1 MSKTEKDMLD
11 DAALDEI
18 FAAARACGPEPSGAL
33 MARILEDA
41 EAAQD
46 ARLATARPTAVARPS
61 RWTRFVEG
69 LGGWGALA
77 GLVTATMAG
86 VWIGFVSPD
95 QLNTLSGGLLLP
107 GADGAAIYALED
119 ILPADDGLAA
129 FYEEGGQ

>member
-1 MSKTEKDMLD
+1 MSKTEQDILG

-18 FAAARACGPEPSGAL
+18 FAAARAREPGPSGAL
-33 MARILEDA
+33 MARILADA

-46 ARLATARPTAVARPS
+46 ARFETARPTAVARPS
-61 RWTRFVEG
+61 RWARFVEG
-69 LGGWGALA
+69 LGGWGSLA

-86 VWIGFVSPD
+86 VWLGFVSPD

-107 GADGAAIYALED
+107 DTSGAAIYALED